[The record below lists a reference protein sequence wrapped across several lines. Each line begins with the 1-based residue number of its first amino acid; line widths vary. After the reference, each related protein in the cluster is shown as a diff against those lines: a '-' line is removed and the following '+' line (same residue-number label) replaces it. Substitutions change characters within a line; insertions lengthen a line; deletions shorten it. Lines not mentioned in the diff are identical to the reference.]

1 MPLLTLQDLEQAS
14 LLFHGRIGRMVGRGV
29 MRMLLVDRL
38 NTLYDRNAHL
48 RGPAFAHGVL
58 KELGIEY
65 DVFAETPEV
74 ITQLN
79 GLHRGMPFIT
89 ISNHPYGSIDGVILA
104 DYFGYHYPD
113 YKIMVNQMLGRIE
126 ALSPSFIPVTPMT
139 DKHRIPTK
147 ESVRGLRYSLAHL
160 RSGGSLGL
168 FPAGA
173 VSNLCLRERCIC
185 DREWQ
190 PSIIRFI
197 AKARVPIL
205 PVRFFDG
212 NSLFYYLLGLI
223 DWRIRLLRL
232 PAEVFNK
239 AGRPTRLSIAPLIS
253 VEQQEEYLA
262 SHTMEEFGLWLR
274 SKVEGMTM
282 GNK

>member
-29 MRMLLVDRL
+29 MRMFSVDRL

-79 GLHRGMPFIT
+79 GLHRGVPFIT

-104 DYFGYHYPD
+104 DYFGQHCSD
-113 YKIMVNQMLGRIE
+113 YKIMVNKMLGRIE
-126 ALSPSFIPVTPMT
+126 ALAPSFIPVTPMN
-139 DKHRIPTK
+139 DKKRMPTK
-147 ESVRGLRYSLAHL
+147 ESILGLRRALTHL
-160 RSGGSLGL
+160 RSGAPLGL

-173 VSNLCLRERCIC
+173 VSNLCLRGRCIC

-190 PSIIRFI
+190 PSVIRFI

-253 VEQQEEYLA
+253 VEQQEVYLA
-262 SHTMEEFGLWLR
+262 NHTMEEFGLWLR
-274 SKVEGMTM
+274 SKVDGMTM
-282 GNK
+282 RDK